1 MKRAG
6 SRKLWF
12 TLLYAAVM
20 AVMAYVLVYMPTPY
34 LIYRPGSAEEVKPMV
49 SVKDGDPTEQGTFMM
64 TTVSA
69 SYANWLMLGLVKGD
83 RNAEVRTKESR
94 LQGSSE
100 DEYAA
105 KQVYY
110 MDNSQSSAIEAAY
123 KKAGVAYR
131 IVPQYIYVLETGAG
145 ADPFFHPGDKIVE
158 VDGESVEESDDLQHI
173 LKGKQPGD
181 SVAVKL
187 DRKGEGV
194 SGMVKLTTVKDTASG
209 EQRTGFGVGIAT
221 LRTIVP
227 ESAGHEITFSS
238 TDVGGPS
245 AGLMFTLEI
254 YNQLTPGDL
263 SKGYRIAGTGT
274 INKEG
279 TVGAIGGVGHKI
291 VAADREH
298 AEIFFVPEEN
308 AGAAEAKAKQI
319 GTGMK
324 LVSVRTLDDALHYLD
339 ALPVKEQ

>member
-1 MKRAG
+1 MMRAG
-6 SRKLWF
+6 NRSLWF
-12 TLLYAAVM
+12 TLLYAAM
-20 AVMAYVLVYMPTPY
+20 IAALAYVLIYMPTPY

-49 SVKDGDPTEQGTFMM
+49 SVRNGDSAESGTFMM

-69 SYANWLMLGLVKGD
+69 SYANLLMLGLAKAD
-83 RNAEVRTKESR
+83 RNAEVLTKESR

-105 KQVYY
+105 RQVYY

-131 IVPQYIYVLETGAG
+131 IVPQYIYVLETAKG

-158 VDGESVEESDDLQHI
+158 VNGEAVADSEELQHI
-173 LKGKQPGD
+173 LEGKKAGD
-181 SVAVKL
+181 RVDVKL
-187 DRKGEGV
+187 NRKGDAV
-194 SGMVKLTTVKDTASG
+194 SGKVELTTVTDTASG

-221 LRTIVP
+221 LQKIVP
-227 ESAGHEITFSS
+227 GEAGHEITFTS

-274 INKEG
+274 IGEDGK
-279 TVGAIGGVGHKI
+279 VGPIGGVVHKI

-298 AEIFFVPEEN
+298 ADIFFVPEDN
-308 AGAAEAKAKQI
+308 AEAAEAKAQQI
-319 GTGMK
+319 GTGME
-324 LVSVRTLDDALHYLD
+324 LVPVRTLDDALRYLEQ
-339 ALPVKEQ
+339 LPVKAK